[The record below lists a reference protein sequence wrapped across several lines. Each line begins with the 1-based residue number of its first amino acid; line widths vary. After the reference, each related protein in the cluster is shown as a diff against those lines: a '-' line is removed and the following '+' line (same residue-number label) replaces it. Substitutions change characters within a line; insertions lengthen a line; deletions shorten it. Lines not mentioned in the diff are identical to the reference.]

1 MAAHMARKALYV
13 YGAFCILWFA
23 KASNDCENISIL
35 DLSRKLEFSKFQAKN
50 MKMCVSGRDVS
61 LSHLWGSVVVALRFE
76 KTDVQSYEADSC
88 HALNPAN
95 KTWGSV
101 FQSLVTST
109 NIQDQI
115 TFKQSP
121 FKTSCFAVE
130 FGKKQDVS
138 IEAEFQVIDWK
149 FPAAFL
155 AGLVIFYNA
164 ERLSRNSL
172 FFYSSGVS
180 LGLIM
185 SILLLVYILHRL
197 IPGRGGA
204 YAVLIGGWSLGAYL
218 IQWTWSNLKDL
229 LLNHNQWVIG
239 YLVVIGLISFG
250 VCYYYGPV
258 TSDRGLDL
266 IRWMLQL
273 IGLSL
278 LYMSTRSD
286 EVSIALCI
294 TVVSSHIIRRSGIL
308 IFCFRLLPQHW
319 VSYRIYYFFF
329 PPRHTFL
336 SEEEY
341 MMQGTEETRR
351 ALEDLREY
359 CSSPECDTWRLVSRL
374 QNPTRFAQFMSSG
387 QHIVDNEVRTHEEV
401 DPLHWLTEE
410 SEDETLNTSS
420 LGE

>member
-1 MAAHMARKALYV
+1 
-13 YGAFCILWFA
+13 
-23 KASNDCENISIL
+23 
-35 DLSRKLEFSKFQAKN
+35 
-50 MKMCVSGRDVS
+50 
-61 LSHLWGSVVVALRFE
+61 
-76 KTDVQSYEADSC
+76 DSC

-95 KTWGSV
+95 KNWGSV
-101 FQSLVTST
+101 FQSLVNST

-130 FGKKQDVS
+130 FGKKRNVS
-138 IEAEFQVIDWK
+138 IEAD
-149 FPAAFL
+149 
-155 AGLVIFYNA
+155 
-164 ERLSRNSL
+164 L
-172 FFYSSGVS
+172 FFYSSGVL

-185 SILLLVYILHRL
+185 SLLLLVYILHRLFMLHRL

-218 IQWTWSNLKDL
+218 IQWNWSNLKDL

-286 EVSIALCI
+286 EVSIALCF
-294 TVVSSHIIRRSGIL
+294 TVVSSHII
-308 IFCFRLLPQHW
+308 
-319 VSYRIYYFFF
+319 
-329 PPRHTFL
+329 
-336 SEEEY
+336 
-341 MMQGTEETRR
+341 
-351 ALEDLREY
+351 
-359 CSSPECDTWRLVSRL
+359 
-374 QNPTRFAQFMSSG
+374 
-387 QHIVDNEVRTHEEV
+387 
-401 DPLHWLTEE
+401 
-410 SEDETLNTSS
+410 
-420 LGE
+420 